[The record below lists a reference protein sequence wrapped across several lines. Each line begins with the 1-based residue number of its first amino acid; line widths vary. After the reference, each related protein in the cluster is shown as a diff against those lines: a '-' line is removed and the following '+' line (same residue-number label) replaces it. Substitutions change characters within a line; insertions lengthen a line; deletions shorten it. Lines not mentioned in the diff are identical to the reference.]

1 MFSKDRIVDLTPQPV
16 ETLSKSFPRYL
27 NIVDYDM
34 IMDPLEKMRDKKV
47 IIFGDS
53 YRTEEILKIL
63 SLLKISPYK
72 LVCNDDLGIRL
83 FSSIV
88 DCETMN
94 SYLSPVNNNHE
105 KEFVIIGD
113 SDDWYTLLEKLDCPT
128 FEKIE
133 VTTTFAFYRSMLHH
147 RTEVYQE
154 INDYLDV
161 ESRNNIRQHDSQE
174 IVDSKN
180 ILLKQLPKS
189 QVIVYQPGKVGSMS
203 VNYSLISAGCKSLH
217 VHSFYDFDWDKE
229 FSKRDQE
236 RIMHQF
242 TNTKIKVITMVRNPI
257 PRDVSMFMQLFQEDA
272 IPRHRCTMEWII
284 DENGN
289 EVVVDKNYL
298 VDPDLAVA
306 CQKFISHQ
314 TEYQF
319 GWFDREI
326 KRTFGVNIY
335 QYPFDKEKGYTIIKD
350 GNVEILLMKCEM
362 IDSLEN
368 VIKEFCELSHFK
380 LVRTNDGGQKEN
392 NFIYKLLKQRIH
404 LSQDYVNSYLSNDK
418 ALHFYTKEEII
429 EGAKK
434 VDKNF

>member
-1 MFSKDRIVDLTPQPV
+1 MYDLVDLD
-16 ETLSKSFPRYL
+16 RR
-27 NIVDYDM
+27 
-34 IMDPLEKMRDKKV
+34 EKTDKYIFDRDKH
-47 IIFGDS
+47 
-53 YRTEEILKIL
+53 L
-63 SLLKISPYK
+63 SLMSEICLYYLLAEKFHIKYSFIEKDY
-72 LVCNDDLGIRL
+72 
-83 FSSIV
+83 
-88 DCETMN
+88 TMN
-94 SYLSPVNNNHE
+94 GKPVISNISNLYYSISHSGNKCIVGLSDISE
-105 KEFVIIGD
+105 I
-113 SDDWYTLLEKLDCPT
+113 
-128 FEKIE
+128 
-133 VTTTFAFYRSMLHH
+133 AFYRSMLHH